1 MARWW
6 SNYWSPQTIAFLL
19 VVLFIGGYALFRSW
33 NLIAG
38 PELEITSPI
47 AGAVHT
53 DPLVNIS
60 GEAKRVSKLFMN
72 GAQIFTNTEGE
83 FNETLLLLPG
93 YNIIVLEAED
103 RFGRRVINKISLI
116 NQEV

>member
-1 MARWW
+1 MRWLN
-6 SNYWSPQTIAFLL
+6 NYWSPQTIIFLL
-19 VVLFIGGYALFRSW
+19 VVVFIGGYALSRSW

-38 PELEITSPI
+38 PQLEIISPP
-47 AGAVHT
+47 AGEIHT
-53 DPLVNIS
+53 DSLITVS

-72 GAQIFTNTEGE
+72 GAQIFTNTKGE
-83 FNETLLLLPG
+83 FNQTLLLLPG

-116 NQEV
+116 NQEA